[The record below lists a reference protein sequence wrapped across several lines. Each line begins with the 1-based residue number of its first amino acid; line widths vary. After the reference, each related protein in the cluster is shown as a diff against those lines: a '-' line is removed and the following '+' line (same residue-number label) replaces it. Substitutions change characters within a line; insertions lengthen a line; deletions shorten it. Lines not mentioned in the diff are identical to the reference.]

1 MIYEPPFFEKA
12 MKAHV
17 IDTRDRRVPV
27 VFDGHEMEISANM
40 AVISDIQEQLGG
52 VDKALEDFD
61 KVDMLAKILKIFFA
75 DAGLEM
81 TEREILQRLYGD
93 NVLVVQEM
101 IMDAFRAGGYISEE
115 PEEDDEEPFD
125 TSMVPDDEEE
135 KN

>member
-1 MIYEPPFFEKA
+1 

-17 IDTRDRRVPV
+17 IDTRDRSVPV
-27 VFDGHEMEISANM
+27 VFDGHELKISANM

-52 VDKALEDFD
+52 IDKALGGID
-61 KVDMLAKILKIFFA
+61 KIDMLAKILKIFFA
-75 DAGLEM
+75 DAGLNL
-81 TEREILQRLYGD
+81 TEREIMRNLYAD
-93 NVLVVQEM
+93 NMLTVQE
-101 IMDAFRAGGYISEE
+101 IIIDAFRAGGYISEE

>member
-1 MIYEPPFFEKA
+1 

-17 IDTRDRRVPV
+17 IDTRDRSVPV
-27 VFDGHEMEISANM
+27 IFDGHELKISANM
-40 AVISDIQEQLGG
+40 AVIADIQEQLGG

-75 DAGLEM
+75 DAGLEI

-93 NVLVVQEM
+93 SVLVVQEM